1 MPETGACIE
10 AARLPAAVPSHLGR
24 GGMGSLQEDVAG
36 NREKRIFQFRIRSRH
51 FSKGSW
57 TIQAAREPQLQFFF
71 AGKRAPQQVDNIHNA
86 LGLNYG
92 VSRRSPESDKEAHMS
107 GYAVANSTETRQ
119 VNKQPLLENRW
130 HGIVEISGLG
140 KSPQL
145 FGDLRRFGSEAKK
158 VWKDSEAAFNPRGQ
172 SPGKG
177 FWQWL
182 SVSRCHCVPGI

>member
-1 MPETGACIE
+1 M
-10 AARLPAAVPSHLGR
+10 
-24 GGMGSLQEDVAG
+24 QEHVAG

-51 FSKGSW
+51 FSKRSW
-57 TIQAAREPQLQFFF
+57 AIQAARESQLQFFF
-71 AGKRAPQQVDNIHNA
+71 AGKRAPHQADDIHNA
-86 LGLNYG
+86 LRLNRG
-92 VSRRSPESDKEAHMS
+92 VPCRAAKSDEEAHMS

-177 FWQWL
+177 FWRWL
-182 SVSRCHCVPGI
+182 RVSRCHCVPCV